1 MKAWIL
7 VALAL
12 IVGLAAGVGTALL
25 RVQMTAPDTEAML
38 AGQSGTGRF
47 ALPGEPRPK
56 VVIDETSF
64 DFGAMGDDA
73 TNSHSFIFRNEGDG
87 TLTLTKGDTTCRCT
101 LIDLEQTDIP
111 PGESAAVKVQWNAKN
126 LAGPYRQSATIF
138 TNDPDRSRVT
148 LTITG
153 RITAALRV
161 TPSDLVFSHLSVGE
175 PATGEVRLY
184 SYLPQKLQ
192 ITGHKLKDRESAEH
206 FEVAYRP
213 LASDQLKDEPDVKS
227 GCLVTIS
234 VKSGLPLGAFRQTI
248 LLTTNLKDS
257 PTVEIPVEGTVDS
270 DISII
275 GRGWND
281 KNGVLRIGTVSSRQG
296 AEQTVTLAC
305 RGSYSKEVT
314 YKVAHVTPSL
324 LKVELGKRADRNQG
338 KVSLTPLTIQI
349 PKGSHPA
356 NHLGSEQGDLGRI
369 TIETNHPQAPQLR
382 ILVRFAVEG

>member
-38 AGQSGTGRF
+38 AGRSATGRF

-161 TPSDLVFSHLSVGE
+161 TPSDLVFSHLSVGA
-175 PATGEVRLY
+175 PAKGEVRLY
-184 SYLPQKLQ
+184 CYLPEKLE
-192 ITGHKLKDRESAEH
+192 ITGHELKDREGAEL
-206 FEVAYRP
+206 FEVTYRP
-213 LASDQLKDEPDVKS
+213 LSPDQLKDEPDVKS
-227 GCLVTIS
+227 GHLVTIAI
-234 VKSGLPLGAFRQTI
+234 KSGLPSGAFRQRI
-248 LLTTNLKDS
+248 LLATNLKDS
-257 PTVEIPVEGTVDS
+257 PTVEIPVKGNVDS
-270 DISII
+270 DISIR

-281 KNGVLRIGTVSSRQG
+281 KNGVLMIGTVGSRKG
-296 AEQTVTLAC
+296 AEQTMMLVC
-305 RGSYSKEVT
+305 RGAYSKEVT
-314 YKVAHVTPSL
+314 YKVAHVTPDL
-324 LKVELGKRADRNQG
+324 LKVELGKRVETD
-338 KVSLTPLTIQI
+338 KVSLTPLSIQI

-356 NHLGSEQGDLGRI
+356 NHLGSEQGDFGRI
-369 TIETNHPQAPQLR
+369 TIETNHPQVPQLL

>member
-1 MKAWIL
+1 MKTWLL

-12 IVGLAAGVGTALL
+12 VVGLAAGVGTALV

-38 AGQSGTGRF
+38 AGRSGTGRF

-64 DFGAMGDDA
+64 DFGTMGDDA
-73 TNSHSFIFRNEGDG
+73 TKSHSFIFSNEGDD
-87 TLTLTKGDTTCRCT
+87 TLALTKGDTTCRCT
-101 LIDLEQTDIP
+101 LVNLEQTDIP

-138 TNDPDRSRVT
+138 TNDPERSRVT

-184 SYLPQKLQ
+184 CYLPQKLE
-192 ITGHKLKDRESAEH
+192 ITGHKLKDGESAEL
-206 FEVAYRP
+206 FEVTYRP
-213 LASDQLKDEPDVKS
+213 LASDQFKDEPDVKS
-227 GCLVTIS
+227 GCLVTIAI
-234 VKSGLPLGAFRQTI
+234 KSGLPLGAFRQRI

-281 KNGVLRIGTVSSRQG
+281 KNGVLTMGTVSGREG
-296 AEQTVTLAC
+296 AEQTVMLAC
-305 RGSYSKEVT
+305 RGSYSKDVT
-314 YKVAHVTPSL
+314 YKVAHVAPGL
-324 LKVELGKRADRNQG
+324 LKVELGKRAEVSRG

-356 NHLGSEQGDLGRI
+356 NHLGSEQGDFGRI
-369 TIETNHPQAPQLR
+369 TIETDHPQAPQLR